1 MVRERRKLPTREL
14 FITRGLTEGAR
25 EREARFYDERLKPY
39 MKKHHCG
46 VERALKHVEFVRRKI
61 DEYESGEET
70 WLTEDEYDDLLA
82 EDEEGS

>member
-14 FITRGLTEGAR
+14 FITRGLSKGAR
-25 EREARFYDERLKPY
+25 EREAKFFDERLAPY

-46 VERALKHVEFVRRKI
+46 VERALKHVEFVRRRI
-61 DEYESGEET
+61 DAYEAGDIDMPDE
-70 WLTEDEYDDLLA
+70 EYDDLLA